1 MTIASNTLTN
11 NRLEWQSLLPD
22 VTPYQAIFDTAAQLA
37 PVSFAS
43 IQPRLENALTL
54 FCHPQSPPRFML
66 LKAQE
71 TREYLALIAQAVEQ
85 LQPQNTAFK
94 GSHYVIQGSKASV
107 EPASQGD
114 EPFAAG
120 GACVFQEWVEP
131 EQLFG
136 CVRIHNDEINLQPG
150 LVHQANG
157 GVLILSARSL
167 LAQPLLWL
175 RLKQMITQR
184 QFHWVSPDETRP
196 LPITIPAMPL
206 ELRLIVVGDRHGLAD
221 FHDIEPE
228 LSEQSVYGEYEEDLQ
243 LTEIDD
249 MVQWCGYVNSLIEE
263 QQLPPLA
270 ADAWYPLMIQA
281 VRHSG
286 DQGNLPLSPLWLGQ
300 QLSEAALYVEEEC
313 ITAKAFE
320 AALNAREWRESY
332 LAERMQDEIELG
344 QILIETEGEVVG
356 QINGLSV
363 LEYPGHPRSFGEPS
377 RISCVVHLGDGEFTD
392 VERKAELGGNLHAKG
407 MMIMQAFLISELE
420 LDQPLPFSASIV
432 FEQSYGEVD
441 GDSASLAELCAL
453 ISALSLQPITQQIA
467 VTGSVDQ
474 FGNVQPIGGVNEK
487 IEGFFEVCQR
497 RGLTGKQGI
506 ILPATNVRHLCLHQD
521 VVDAV
526 REGQFHLWAVNSAAE
541 ALPLLTGYPYSD
553 EQQPNLLAA
562 IQERIAQVNPQER
575 RRWPWPLRW
584 LNWFNHG

>member
-1 MTIASNTLTN
+1 LTN
-11 NRLEWQSLLPD
+11 NRLEWQSLLP
-22 VTPYQAIFDTAAQLA
+22 VATPYQAIFDSAAQLA
-37 PVSFAS
+37 PATFSA
-43 IQPRLENALTL
+43 IQPRLDNALTL
-54 FCHPQSPPRFML
+54 FLHPLAQPRFML

-71 TREYLALIAQAVEQ
+71 TREYLALVARAAEN
-85 LQPQNTAFK
+85 LQPPKTAQ
-94 GSHYVIQGSKASV
+94 GSHYVVDGSQISV
-107 EPASQGD
+107 KPATHGD

-120 GACVFQEWVEP
+120 GACVYQDWIEP

-136 CVRIHNDEINLQPG
+136 CVRIRNGEITLQPG
-150 LVHQANG
+150 LIHQANG

-175 RLKQMITQR
+175 RLKQMIIQR
-184 QFHWVSPDETRP
+184 QFQWFAPDETRP
-196 LPITIPAMPL
+196 LPVSIPPMPL

-228 LSEQSVYGEYEEDLQ
+228 LCEQSLYGEYEDDLQ
-243 LTEIDD
+243 LTEADD
-249 MVQWCGYVNSLIEE
+249 MVQWCSYINAVIAE

-270 ADAWYPLMIQA
+270 ADAWQPLMVQA
-281 VRHSG
+281 VRYTG
-286 DQGNLPLSPLWLGQ
+286 DQGNLPLSPVWVSQ
-300 QLSEAALYVEEEC
+300 QLSEAALYAEEEQ
-313 ITAKAFE
+313 ITAKALE

-344 QILIETEGEVVG
+344 QIMIETEGEVIG

-363 LEYPGHPRSFGEPS
+363 LDYPGHPRSFGEPS
-377 RISCVVHLGDGEFTD
+377 RISCVVHLGDGEFVD
-392 VERKAELGGNLHAKG
+392 VERKAELGGNIHAKG
-407 MMIMQAFLISELE
+407 MMIMQAFLTSELD
-420 LDQPLPFSASIV
+420 LDQQQPFSASIV

-453 ISALSLQPITQQIA
+453 VSALSQQPITQQIA

-487 IEGFFEVCQR
+487 IEGFFEVCLR
-497 RGLTGKQGI
+497 RGLTGKQGV
-506 ILPATNVRHLCLHQD
+506 ILPTSNVRNLCLRQD
-521 VVDAV
+521 VIDAV
-526 REGQFHLWAVNSAAE
+526 HEGQFHLWAVDSVAE
-541 ALPLLTGYPYSD
+541 ALPLLTGYPYAD
-553 EQQPNLLAA
+553 EQQPSLLAA

-575 RRWPWPLRW
+575 RQWPWPLRW

>member
-1 MTIASNTLTN
+1 LTN

-22 VTPYQAIFDTAAQLA
+22 VTPYRAIFATASQLA
-37 PVSFAS
+37 PVPFAA
-43 IQPRLENALTL
+43 IQPRLENALAL
-54 FCHPQSPPRFML
+54 FCNPQSPLRFML

-71 TREYLALIAQAVEQ
+71 IREYLALIARAVQQ
-85 LQPQNTAFK
+85 LPPQNTTCK
-94 GSHYVIQGSKASV
+94 GIHYVIQGSKISV
-107 EPASQGD
+107 EAASRGD
-114 EPFAAG
+114 QPFAASG
-120 GACVFQEWVEP
+120 CCVFKEWVEP

-136 CVRIHNDEINLQPG
+136 CVRFHNDEISLQPG

-196 LPITIPAMPL
+196 LPITIPPMPL

-228 LSEQSVYGEYEEDLQ
+228 ISEQAIYGEYEDCLQ
-243 LTEIDD
+243 LSEIGD
-249 MVQWCGYVNSLIEE
+249 MSQWCCYVNSVIAE
-263 QQLPPLA
+263 QQLPAMA
-270 ADAWYPLMIQA
+270 ADAWPLLMTHA
-281 VRHSG
+281 VRYSG
-286 DQGNLPLSPLWLGQ
+286 DQGILPLSSQWISQ
-300 QLSEAALYVEEEC
+300 QLAEAALYTKENV
-313 ITAKAFE
+313 ITAKAFK
-320 AALNAREWRESY
+320 AALSAREWRESY
-332 LAERMQDEIELG
+332 LAERMQREIELG
-344 QILIETEGEVVG
+344 QILIETEGKTVG
-356 QINGLSV
+356 QINGLSI
-363 LEYPGHPRSFGEPS
+363 LDYPGHPRSLGEPS

-420 LDQPLPFSASIV
+420 LDHPLPFSASIV

-453 ISALSLQPITQQIA
+453 ISALSRQPINQQIA

-487 IEGFFEVCQR
+487 VEGFFEVCLR
-497 RGLTGKQGI
+497 RGLTGKQGV
-506 ILPATNVRHLCLHQD
+506 ILPATNVRHLCLGQD
-521 VVDAV
+521 VVNAV
-526 REGQFHLWAVNSAAE
+526 REGQFHLWAVNSVAK
-541 ALPLLTGYPYSD
+541 ALPLLTGYAYSD

-562 IQERIAQVNPQER
+562 IQERISQANPQER
-575 RRWPWPLRW
+575 RCWPWPLRW
-584 LNWFNHG
+584 LSWFNNG

>member
-1 MTIASNTLTN
+1 MTN

-37 PVSFAS
+37 PVPFSA

-71 TREYLALIAQAVEQ
+71 TREYLELVANAVKP
-85 LQPQNTAFK
+85 LLPKNTACC
-94 GSHYVIQGSKASV
+94 GSHYVIHDGKVSV
-107 EPASQGD
+107 EPASRGD

-120 GACVFQEWVEP
+120 GACLFQEWIEP

-136 CVRIHNDEINLQPG
+136 CVRIHNGDITLQPG

-157 GVLILSARSL
+157 GILILSARAL

-175 RLKQMITQR
+175 RLKQMIGQR
-184 QFHWVSPDETRP
+184 EFHWVSPDETRP
-196 LPITIPAMPL
+196 LPVAIPPMPL
-206 ELRLIVVGDRHGLAD
+206 DLRLIVVGDRHGLAD

-228 LSEQSVYGEYEEDLQ
+228 LSEQAIYGEFEDDLQ

-249 MVQWCGYVNSLIEE
+249 MTQWCGYVNGVIAER
-263 QQLPPLA
+263 QLPMLA
-270 ADAWYPLMIQA
+270 ADAWLPLIVQA
-281 VRHSG
+281 VRYSG
-286 DQGNLPLSPLWLGQ
+286 DQGILPLSPVWLGQ
-300 QLSEAALYVEEEC
+300 QLSEAALYAEEDR
-313 ITAKAFE
+313 ITAKALE

-363 LEYPGHPRSFGEPS
+363 LDYPGHPRSFGEPS

-407 MMIMQAFLISELE
+407 MMIMQAFLIAE
-420 LDQPLPFSASIV
+420 LDLDQQLPFSASIV

-453 ISALSLQPITQQIA
+453 ISALSQQPITQQIA

-487 IEGFFEVCQR
+487 IEGFFEVCLR
-497 RGLTGKQGI
+497 RGLTGKQGVV
-506 ILPATNVRHLCLHQD
+506 LPATNVRHLCLRQD
-521 VVDAV
+521 IVDAV
-526 REGQFHLWAVNSAAE
+526 REGQFHLWAVESAAE
-541 ALPLLTGYPYSD
+541 ALPLLTGCLYSD

-562 IQERIAQVNPQER
+562 IQERIAQVSLQER
-575 RRWPWPLRW
+575 RRPWPLRW

>member
-1 MTIASNTLTN
+1 MTN
-11 NRLEWQSLLPD
+11 NRLEWQSLLPAS
-22 VTPYQAIFDTAAQLA
+22 TPYQAIFDSAAQLA
-37 PVSFAS
+37 PIAFSA

-54 FCHPQSPPRFML
+54 FLHPLSQPRFML

-71 TREYLALIAQAVEQ
+71 TREYLALIAQAVGQ
-85 LQPQNTAFK
+85 LQPQQTVE
-94 GSHYVIQGSKASV
+94 GCRYVIEGGTARIENAVSN
-107 EPASQGD
+107 D

-120 GACVFQEWVEP
+120 GACVYQEWIEP

-136 CVRIHNDEINLQPG
+136 CVRMHNGEISLHPG
-150 LVHQANG
+150 LIHQANG
-157 GVLILSARSL
+157 GILILSARAL

-184 QFHWVSPDETRP
+184 QFLWFTPDETRP
-196 LPITIPAMPL
+196 LPISIPPMPL
-206 ELRLIVVGDRHGLAD
+206 ELRLIVLGDRHGLAD
-221 FHDIEPE
+221 FHDMEPE
-228 LSEQSVYGEYEEDLQ
+228 LCEQAVYGEYEDDLQ
-243 LTEIDD
+243 LTEPDD
-249 MVQWCGYVNSLIEE
+249 MVQWCSFINSVIEE
-263 QQLPPLA
+263 KQLPALA
-270 ADAWYPLMIQA
+270 ADAWHPLMVQA
-281 VRHSG
+281 VRYTG
-286 DQGNLPLSPLWLGQ
+286 DQGNLPLSPLWACQ
-300 QLSEAALYVEEEC
+300 QLSEAALYAEEGQ
-313 ITAKAFE
+313 ITANALE

-344 QILIETEGEVVG
+344 QIMIETEGEIVG

-363 LEYPGHPRSFGEPS
+363 LDYPGHPRSFGEPS

-407 MMIMQAFLISELE
+407 MMIMQAFLISELD
-420 LDQPLPFSASIV
+420 LDQQLPLSASIV

-453 ISALSLQPITQQIA
+453 ISALSQQPITQQIA

-487 IEGFFEVCQR
+487 IEGFFEVCSR
-497 RGLTGKQGI
+497 RGLTGKQGV
-506 ILPATNVRHLCLHQD
+506 ILPASNVRHLCLRPE
-521 VVDAV
+521 VVEAV
-526 REGQFHLWAVNSAAE
+526 REGQFHLWMVDSVAE

-553 EQQPNLLAA
+553 EQQPSLLAA

-575 RRWPWPLRW
+575 RQWPWPLRW

>member
-37 PVSFAS
+37 PVSFAA

-71 TREYLALIAQAVEQ
+71 TREYLALIARAVQQ
-85 LQPQNTAFK
+85 LQPQNAAFK
-94 GSHYVIQGSKASV
+94 GSHYVIQGNNVSV
-107 EPASQGD
+107 EAAATGA

-136 CVRIHNDEINLQPG
+136 CVRIHNGEISLQPG

-196 LPITIPAMPL
+196 LPVAIPPMPL

-228 LSEQSVYGEYEEDLQ
+228 LSEQAVYGEYEDDLQ
-243 LTEIDD
+243 LTEAED
-249 MVQWCGYVNSLIEE
+249 MSQWCGYVNSVIAE

-270 ADAWYPLMIQA
+270 ADAWPPLMIQA
-281 VRHSG
+281 VRYSG
-286 DQGNLPLSPLWLGQ
+286 DQGILPLSPLWVSQ
-300 QLSEAALYVEEEC
+300 QLAEAALYAEEEQ

-363 LEYPGHPRSFGEPS
+363 LDYPGHPRSFGEPS

-420 LDQPLPFSASIV
+420 LDQQLPFSASIV

-453 ISALSLQPITQQIA
+453 ISALSQQPITQQVA

-487 IEGFFEVCQR
+487 VEGFFEVCLR
-497 RGLTGKQGI
+497 RGLTGKQGVI
-506 ILPATNVRHLCLHQD
+506 MPATNVRHLCLRQD

-526 REGQFHLWAVNSAAE
+526 REGQFHLWAVDSAAE

-575 RRWPWPLRW
+575 RRPWPLRW